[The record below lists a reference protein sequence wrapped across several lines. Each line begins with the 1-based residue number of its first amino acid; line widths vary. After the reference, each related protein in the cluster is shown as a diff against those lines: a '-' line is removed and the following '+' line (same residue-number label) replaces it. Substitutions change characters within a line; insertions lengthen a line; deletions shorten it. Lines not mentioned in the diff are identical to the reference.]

1 MSCWMAKIYSYKTN
15 EDEDGMLD
23 TVEYIAGDSLKEVY
37 RKTLSACKSRSCTLG
52 AIYKDCRP
60 GEVYADDATKMETLS
75 EYQILKGELGG
86 VIVYRK
92 NKSKNCY
99 VREDVQKEA

>member
-23 TVEYIAGDSLKEVY
+23 TVEYIADDSLKEVY

-52 AIYKDCRP
+52 AIYKNCRP

-75 EYQILKGELGG
+75 EYQILKGELGD

-92 NKSKNCY
+92 NKTKSCYIREKN
-99 VREDVQKEA
+99 QQEA

>member
-1 MSCWMAKIYSYKTN
+1 MSCWTAKIYSYKTN

-23 TVEYIAGDSLKEVY
+23 TVEYLAGDSLKEVY
-37 RKTLSACKSRSCTLG
+37 RKALTACKSRSCTLG

-99 VREDVQKEA
+99 VREDFKKEA